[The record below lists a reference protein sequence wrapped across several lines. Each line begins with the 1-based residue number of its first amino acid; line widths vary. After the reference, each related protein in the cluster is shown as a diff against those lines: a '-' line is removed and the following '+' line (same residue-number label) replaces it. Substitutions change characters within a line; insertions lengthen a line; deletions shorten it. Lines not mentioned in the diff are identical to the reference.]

1 MADITQLLANAAD
14 TKADF
19 DFGKLNKSY
28 FEGRDQFA
36 KNELRDA
43 FKDGVPMKDGQV
55 DIQSVMKTLFQKG
68 DIAGGVGLIGASA
81 GMQDRALLA
90 GLDKPQASPELN
102 SPPSSNRGAS
112 VPVAPP
118 LNRGG
123 AQPTGQPS
131 QAGSGQPGR
140 TATLGQILTAQG
152 IPNDQIGTA
161 STSLARQLDLQDP
174 NAPIDMDDPRVR
186 NVLGPAIQQM
196 KRSGIGQVV
205 QNGNMPPQP
214 VQTAQAIP
222 QQLQPPQQA
231 QAVPQQPMQQAAQ
244 PSPAQIDAQNDPI
257 LKRLT
262 FLAASPDKATAAAAK
277 VRLESYLKDKE
288 ATTEMKNAGA
298 SGMTL
303 PQYQEKQGELASQQA
318 GSTERAKAD
327 VKEQQEYIDQGRMAQ
342 TRLGTLNTIS
352 NIVSSDKNL
361 NLGFG
366 SETTLKVKMA
376 LEKAGMDFGDL
387 SGAQLIQKLNGILAS
402 ESSKSF
408 STRPTQFE
416 FKTFLANNP
425 GLALDEKGNVRM
437 LGILAQNA
445 KREAD
450 LGKLARQNRDNWDN
464 WDNVVEKYDR
474 EHPIKDPT
482 TGKALS
488 NHSIIA
494 PASPQA
500 GSPPSS
506 QQRFSSPSDVHAA
519 VASGKLKSGD
529 AFVDANGKTRY
540 VP

>member
-1 MADITQLLANAAD
+1 MADIAQLLANAAD

-28 FEGRDQFA
+28 WEGRDQFA
-36 KNELRDA
+36 KNDLRDA

-55 DIQSVMKTLFQKG
+55 DVPAVMQTLFQKG
-68 DIAGGVGLIGASA
+68 DVAGGVGLIGASA

-90 GLDKPQASPELN
+90 GLDKPQSQPEIV

-118 LNRGG
+118 LARGG
-123 AQPTGQPS
+123 SAPASGTS
-131 QAGSGQPGR
+131 QASSPQGGS
-140 TATLGQILTAQG
+140 ATLGQILTAQG
-152 IPNDQIGTA
+152 IPNDQIGAA
-161 STSLARQLDLQDP
+161 SASLARQLGLEDP
-174 NAPIDMDDPRVR
+174 NAPINMQDPQIR
-186 NVLGPAIQQM
+186 NVLVPAIQQM
-196 KRSGIGQVV
+196 KRAGIGQVV

-214 VQTAQAIP
+214 VQTAQAVP
-222 QQLQPPQQA
+222 QQPQPPQQA
-231 QAVPQQPMQQAAQ
+231 QAVPPQPMQQAAT
-244 PSPAQIDAQNDPI
+244 PAQVDAQNDPI

-277 VRLESYLKDKE
+277 VRLESYLKNKE

-303 PQYQEKQGELASQQA
+303 PQYQEKQGELAAQQA
-318 GSTERAKAD
+318 GSSERAKAD

-376 LEKAGMDFGDL
+376 LEKAGIDFGDL
-387 SGAQLIQKLNGILAS
+387 SGSQLIQKLNGILAS

-450 LGKLARQNRDNWDN
+450 LGKLARQNRDNWDS
-464 WDNVVEKYDR
+464 WDSVVEKYDQ
-474 EHPIKDPT
+474 EHPVRDPT
-482 TGKALS
+482 TGKVLS

-494 PASPQA
+494 PAPKAATTSASAAPPANYPNAKQA
-500 GSPPSS
+500 PDGNFYIPDPA
-506 QQRFSSPSDVHAA
+506 RE
-519 VASGKLKSGD
+519 GKYLK
-529 AFVDANGKTRY
+529 V
-540 VP
+540 VQ